1 MSTPHPGWA
10 EAMRLAHTLGAQATA
25 AATAGTTAEAV
36 SGTPDPPTSV
46 TGTATPL
53 PLPQAHGRIL
63 AADLRAAQPVPHV
76 ATSAMDGYA
85 VAGDPPWDLEDASID
100 TPLEPGRARTIVT
113 GGRVPA
119 GASGVV
125 RQEYTETTAD
135 QPATDQPAT
144 DEPNTDHGEADR
156 PVRIRLRADA
166 PTAELT
172 PGRHVRPAG
181 REVRAGDLLARA
193 GDVLTPARV
202 ALAAICGFDAAPV
215 RRARTVALLLTGDE
229 VVTSGMPAPGQVR
242 DAFEV
247 QLPHVLARRGL
258 EVAAV
263 ERIGDD
269 RATTRAALA
278 RLTAQADAVVTTG
291 GTARSAADHVRAA
304 LESTSGVRVVIP
316 QLGMR
321 PGHPTMLAV
330 DERAGAPVPILA
342 LPGNPLS
349 AMAAMRVVGSALLR
363 GLTGR
368 PAEAPLTVPVAV
380 DLDGEKV
387 DRLVPATPEGGVQE
401 GGDDGPGAAEDSDEP
416 RWRPRPHVAAHMMR
430 GLADAQGW
438 LVLPPHPVTAGERI
452 PFLPLEE

>member
-1 MSTPHPGWA
+1 MNTPHPGWA
-10 EAMRLAHTLGAQATA
+10 EAMRLAHALGAHATSH
-25 AATAGTTAEAV
+25 TITAEAV
-36 SGTPDPPTSV
+36 AGSES
-46 TGTATPL
+46 L
-53 PLPQAHGRIL
+53 PLAQSHGRIL

-76 ATSAMDGYA
+76 ATAAMDGYA
-85 VAGDPPWDLEDASID
+85 VAGEPPWDLEDAPLE

-125 RQEYTETTAD
+125 RQEYTETAAD
-135 QPATDQPAT
+135 GAA
-144 DEPNTDHGEADR
+144 
-156 PVRIRLRADA
+156 RIRLRADA
-166 PTAELT
+166 PATELT
-172 PGRHVRPAG
+172 PGRHVRSAG
-181 REVRAGDLLARA
+181 REAQVGDLLARA

-342 LPGNPLS
+342 LPGNPLA

>member
-1 MSTPHPGWA
+1 MNTPHPGWA
-10 EAMRLAHTLGAQATA
+10 EAMRLAHALGAHATSH
-25 AATAGTTAEAV
+25 TITAEAV
-36 SGTPDPPTSV
+36 AGSES
-46 TGTATPL
+46 L
-53 PLPQAHGRIL
+53 PLAQSHGRIL

-76 ATSAMDGYA
+76 ATAAMDGYA
-85 VAGDPPWDLEDASID
+85 VAGEPPWDLEDAPLE

-125 RQEYTETTAD
+125 RQEYTETAAD
-135 QPATDQPAT
+135 GAA
-144 DEPNTDHGEADR
+144 
-156 PVRIRLRADA
+156 RIRLRADA
-166 PTAELT
+166 PATELT
-172 PGRHVRPAG
+172 PGRHIRPAW
-181 REVRAGDLLARA
+181 REAQAGDLLARA

-269 RATTRAALA
+269 RATTREALA

-342 LPGNPLS
+342 LPGNPLA

-387 DRLVPATPEGGVQE
+387 DRLVPATPEGGVQEGGVQE

>member
-1 MSTPHPGWA
+1 MNTPHPGWA
-10 EAMRLAHTLGAQATA
+10 EAMRLAHALGAHATSH
-25 AATAGTTAEAV
+25 TITAEAV
-36 SGTPDPPTSV
+36 AGAES
-46 TGTATPL
+46 L
-53 PLPQAHGRIL
+53 PLAQSHGRIL

-76 ATSAMDGYA
+76 ATAAMDGYA
-85 VAGDPPWDLEDASID
+85 VAGEPPWDLEDAPLE

-125 RQEYTETTAD
+125 RQEYTETAAD
-135 QPATDQPAT
+135 GAA
-144 DEPNTDHGEADR
+144 
-156 PVRIRLRADA
+156 RIRLRADA
-166 PTAELT
+166 PATELT
-172 PGRHVRPAG
+172 PGRHIRPAG
-181 REVRAGDLLARA
+181 REAQAGDLLARA

-202 ALAAICGFDAAPV
+202 ALAAICGFDATPV

-247 QLPHVLARRGL
+247 QLPHALARRGV

-269 RATTRAALA
+269 RATTREALA

-304 LESTSGVRVVIP
+304 LESTAGVRVVIP

-321 PGHPTMLAV
+321 PGHPTVLAV

-342 LPGNPLS
+342 LPGNPLA

>member
-10 EAMRLAHTLGAQATA
+10 EAMRLAHALGAHATSH
-25 AATAGTTAEAV
+25 TITAEAV
-36 SGTPDPPTSV
+36 AGSES
-46 TGTATPL
+46 L
-53 PLPQAHGRIL
+53 PLAQSHGRIL

-76 ATSAMDGYA
+76 ATAAMDGYA
-85 VAGDPPWDLEDASID
+85 VAGEPPWDLEDAPLE

-125 RQEYTETTAD
+125 RQEYTETAAD
-135 QPATDQPAT
+135 GAA
-144 DEPNTDHGEADR
+144 
-156 PVRIRLRADA
+156 RIRLRADA
-166 PTAELT
+166 PATELT
-172 PGRHVRPAG
+172 PGRHVRSAG
-181 REVRAGDLLARA
+181 REAQAGDLLARA

-247 QLPHVLARRGL
+247 QLPHALARRGV

-269 RATTRAALA
+269 RATTREALA

-304 LESTSGVRVVIP
+304 LESTAGVRVVIP

-321 PGHPTMLAV
+321 PGHPTVLAV

-342 LPGNPLS
+342 LPGNPLA

>member
-1 MSTPHPGWA
+1 VGAQTTAIAIAHATTAA
-10 EAMRLAHTLGAQATA
+10 EAA
-25 AATAGTTAEAV
+25 AGSAGPAPSQPHE
-36 SGTPDPPTSV
+36 S
-46 TGTATPL
+46 L
-53 PLPQAHGRIL
+53 PLARAHGRIL

-76 ATSAMDGYA
+76 ATAAMDGYA
-85 VAGDPPWDLEDASID
+85 VAGDPPWDLEDAPID

-125 RQEYTETTAD
+125 RQEYTEASATGR
-135 QPATDQPAT
+135 PA
-144 DEPNTDHGEADR
+144 ADR
-156 PVRIRLRADA
+156 PTPAPPARIRLRADA
-166 PTAELT
+166 PTAELA
-172 PGRHVRPAG
+172 PGRHIRPAG
-181 REVRAGDLLARA
+181 REAQAGDLLARA

-202 ALAAICGFDAAPV
+202 ALAAICGFNEVPV
-215 RRARTVALLLTGDE
+215 HRARSVALLLTGDE
-229 VVTSGMPAPGQVR
+229 VITSGMPAAGQVR

-247 QLPHVLARRGL
+247 QLPHVLTRRGV

-278 RLTAQADAVVTTG
+278 RLAAQADAVVTTG

-304 LESTSGVRVVIP
+304 LESTDGVRVVIP

-330 DERAGAPVPILA
+330 DERAGTPVPILA
-342 LPGNPLS
+342 LPGNPLA

-387 DRLVPATPEGGVQE
+387 DRLVPATPEDGAPE
-401 GGDDGPGAAEDSDEP
+401 GEEVGPVAAAREP

-438 LVLPPHPVTAGERI
+438 LVLPPHPVAAGERI